1 MATSRRLIPATAQ
14 QGALVA
20 EPSCVVI
27 RVPFVDLPCSELEI
41 LKLGSA
47 IASNISDNYDTSEK
61 VSIIILAIVI
71 RSAKMINKHNIS

>member
-1 MATSRRLIPATAQ
+1 M
-14 QGALVA
+14 A
-20 EPSCVVI
+20 EPTS
-27 RVPFVDLPCSELEI
+27 VPFVDLPCTELEI

-47 IASNISDNYDTSEK
+47 ISSNISDNYNTSEK